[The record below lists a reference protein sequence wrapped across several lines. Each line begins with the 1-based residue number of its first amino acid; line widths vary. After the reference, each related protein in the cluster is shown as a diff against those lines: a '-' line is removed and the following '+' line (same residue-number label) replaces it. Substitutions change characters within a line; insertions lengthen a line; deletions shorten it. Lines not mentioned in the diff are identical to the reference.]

1 MVPDDY
7 YQVGGSLGYR
17 HPTYVERQADLELYQ
32 SLQQGH
38 YCYVLNSRQMGKSS
52 LRVQVMKRLTQEGY
66 KCSSVDIT
74 GIGSQ
79 VTPTEWYGAIVSELL
94 RGFRLSRQIDFKTW
108 WRQRE
113 QLSPVQR
120 FKEFLEDILLTE
132 FEQEI
137 IIFIDEID
145 SILRVPFK
153 DDFFAFIR
161 ACYNYRADCS
171 AYRRLTFCLLG
182 VATPTNLIQQTDR
195 TPFNIGRPI
204 ALAGLTFNQA
214 AVALVPGFS
223 HNADDAMAVLA
234 AILAWT
240 GGQPFLTQKVCRLV
254 QLAPERIWQ
263 GTEADRVT
271 QLIQTHI
278 LTHWEAQDEPEHLR
292 TIRDRIL
299 NQPQTGQLLG
309 LYQQILVHEATG
321 IRADNSLEQTELCL
335 TGLVVRRGGQLQLY
349 NRIYAAVFNQEWLQ
363 HMLGKL
369 RPYAAALA
377 TWVASDEQDPACLLR
392 GNALLA
398 AQIWAADKRLGTQDY
413 RFLAASQDLAQQEIQ
428 TILQREQRSA
438 QVLAVA
444 NRQAKRRIQ
453 IGSAIL
459 ALCLSCAILAGLL
472 ASETL
477 GQRQL
482 AQAGARLEQ
491 AGVSALQQFES
502 RQIDGLLSAL
512 QAGQELRALTQ
523 DQPLEQYPAQ
533 SPLFALQQILN
544 QISEKNQLQANQG
557 RVLGLT
563 FSPDG
568 QTVATAGQDGTVKI
582 WPIASPLPQGTQGLT
597 LQQHQGWV
605 RRVQFSSDLQY
616 LATAGFDHARLWNR
630 AGDLLAELTGHQGSV
645 MDVAFSPDRSFLA
658 TAGQDGTV
666 RFWDLTGQSLQVLM
680 AHPHEI
686 HALSISPDSQLLA
699 MAGLDGVSLWTRSG
713 QQLWFKPWPW
723 IRSVQF
729 SPDGQ
734 QLAIAGAAGGVLLDL
749 SSHRITQL
757 QPLSAPVRHIT
768 FSSDG
773 QQVATTSNDGTVRL
787 WHRSGRFVGQLNGH
801 QGTVNAISLSLDGI
815 HIATAGD
822 DGTVRLWQ
830 PHQLPMPQ
838 FNGHQDEIYSIQFSP
853 DGQQLV
859 TAGQDRTARLW
870 NLSGQQQQI
879 FQGHQ
884 GRVKS
889 AAMSPDGQLVATA
902 GFEDA
907 VRIWRQDGS
916 LLRELERHQGD
927 SASVVF
933 SPNGQQ
939 LAVSGENTAQVWSLN
954 GDLLFEL
961 KDHLGRVKDIC
972 FSGPMQAT
980 PRSLIA
986 TADSDGTVR
995 LWDRSG
1001 KFVHQIKAHAGVVHS
1016 VRFSPDG
1023 DILATAGADGV
1034 ARLWH
1039 RSGQALRELKGH
1051 TGMVTSVRF
1060 SPDGQLIAT
1069 AGEDGTVRLWT
1080 RTGTLVATY
1089 PEQGPLSSL
1098 SFSPD
1103 GRTLATVGTQG
1114 IVRLLPV
1121 MSLDRL
1127 ITAGCQWLQ
1136 DYFASHPEAQQVCHD
1151 RPVS

>member
-17 HPTYVERQADLELYQ
+17 HPTYVERQADLDLYQ
-32 SLQQGH
+32 SLKQGH

-52 LRVQVMKRLTQEGY
+52 LRVQAMKRLIQEGY
-66 KCSSVDIT
+66 KCASVDIT

-108 WRQRE
+108 WRQQE
-113 QLSPVQR
+113 ILSPVQR

-161 ACYNYRADCS
+161 ACYNYRAEQA
-171 AYRRLTFCLLG
+171 AYHRLTFCLLG
-182 VATPTNLIQQTDR
+182 VATPANLIQHTDR

-214 AVALVPGFS
+214 AAALAPGLT
-223 HNADDAMAVLA
+223 HNADDARAVLA

-254 QLAPERIWQ
+254 QLAPARILA
-263 GTEADRVT
+263 GTEVDRVA

-278 LTHWEAQDEPEHLR
+278 LTHWEPQDEPEHLR

-309 LYQQILVHEATG
+309 LYQQILVHKETG

-335 TGLVVRRGGQLQLY
+335 TGLVVQRGGQLHLY
-349 NRIYAAVFNQEWLQ
+349 NRIYAEVFNQEWLQ
-363 HMLGKL
+363 RVLGKL

-377 TWVASDEQDPACLLR
+377 AWVASDEQDIACLLR
-392 GNALLA
+392 GNALLE

-438 QVLAVA
+438 HVLAVA
-444 NRQAKRRIQ
+444 NRKAKLRIQ

-459 ALCLSCAILAGLL
+459 ALCLGCAILASWL
-472 ASETL
+472 AGETL
-477 GQRQL
+477 QQRQV

-512 QAGQELRALTQ
+512 QAGQELRALAQ
-523 DQPLEQYPAQ
+523 NQPLERYPAQ
-533 SPLFALQQILN
+533 SPLFALQQILS
-544 QISEKNQLQANQG
+544 QISEKNQLPANQG

-582 WPIASPLPQGTQGLT
+582 WPIAMPLPQGAQGLT
-597 LQQHQGWV
+597 LQKHEGWV
-605 RRVQFSSDLQY
+605 RRVQFSPDLQY
-616 LATAGFDHARLWNR
+616 LATAGFDNARLWR
-630 AGDLLAELTGHQGSV
+630 RTGDLLAELTGHQGSV

-666 RFWDLTGQSLQVLM
+666 RFWDLTGRFLRVLT

-699 MAGLDGVSLWTRSG
+699 IAGVDGCSLWTRSG
-713 QQLWFKPWPW
+713 QPLWFQSLPW
-723 IRSVQF
+723 IRSVSF
-729 SPDGQ
+729 SPDGK
-734 QLAIAGAAGGVLLDL
+734 QLAIAGSEGGLLLDL
-749 SSHRITQL
+749 SGNSLIQL

-768 FSSDG
+768 FSPDG
-773 QQVATTSNDGTVRL
+773 QQVATTSNDGMVRL
-787 WHRSGRFVGQLNGH
+787 WHRSGRFIGQLNGH
-801 QGTVNAISLSLDGI
+801 LGTVNAVSLSPDGI
-815 HIATAGD
+815 HVATTGD

-830 PHQLPMPQ
+830 PHQFPVPQ
-838 FNGHQDEIYSIQFSP
+838 FNGHQDEIYSVQFSS
-853 DGQQLV
+853 DGQRLV

-870 NLSGQQQQI
+870 DLSGQQQQI
-879 FQGHQ
+879 FPGHQ

-889 AAMSPDGQLVATA
+889 AAISPDGQLVATA

-916 LLRELERHQGD
+916 LVRELQRHHGD
-927 SASVVF
+927 SASVMF

-939 LAVSGENTAQVWSLN
+939 LAVSGDNTVQVWSLN

-961 KDHLGRVKDIC
+961 TDHRGRVKDIC
-972 FSGPMQAT
+972 FSGPIQAH
-980 PRSLIA
+980 PRSLLA
-986 TADSDGTVR
+986 TAGSDGNVR

-1001 KFVHQIKAHAGVVHS
+1001 HFVHQIKAHAGVVHS

-1034 ARLWH
+1034 ARLWQ
-1039 RSGQALRELKGH
+1039 RSGQPLSELKGH

-1060 SPDGQLIAT
+1060 SPDGQLVAT
-1069 AGEDGTVRLWT
+1069 AGEDGTVRLWS
-1080 RTGTLVATY
+1080 RTGTLIAIY
-1089 PEQGPLSSL
+1089 ANQGALSGL

-1103 GRTLATVGTQG
+1103 GQTLATVGMQG

-1127 ITAGCQWLQ
+1127 IARGCQWLQ
-1136 DYFASHPEAQQVCHD
+1136 DYLASHPEAQQVCSNH
-1151 RPVS
+1151 PVS